1 VADLFNHR
9 FEADRLMVIIEDRL
23 SDLIAKGEITS
34 RYYNPGELFREVHLV
49 LTKGDEPDP
58 AIAQKMVGEARLV
71 LHHMPSTARL
81 FKRTL
86 GWRPFLLRS
95 WAAGTVAIARDVRP
109 SLIRCHGARLNAFA
123 ASRIKQALGV
133 PYVVSMHINPEL
145 DLRRHPKREGSL
157 RDQMIL
163 RASVAIEK
171 EGLKHSDCTVCVYR
185 FIEGYARQFGAR
197 RVEVIY
203 NVINPDH
210 LVPKTSYA
218 LSGPVRV
225 VAPGRQFVKKDPS
238 PLIEALVELPN
249 VRCTL
254 IGDGPYHERLKSLAL
269 QLGVA
274 DRCEFHRSVPNDR
287 LCSTLKDY
295 DILASINDYGGV
307 SKVELEA
314 AHVGLPILTNP
325 HPLEAEPEVLGS
337 HCLVVAG
344 DTASIRDGLQELI
357 ASEDLR
363 RKLGTA
369 LRQSVAHL
377 HSDRTE
383 AAYVKL
389 YRDILGHA

>member
-1 VADLFNHR
+1 VADPFNHR
-9 FEADRLMVIIEDRL
+9 FAADRLMVIIEDRL

-49 LTKGDEPDP
+49 LTEGDEPDL
-58 AIAQKMVGEARLV
+58 ATAQKTVGAARLV
-71 LHHMPSTARL
+71 LHHVPSTARL

-95 WAAGTVAIARDVRP
+95 WAAGTVALAREVRP

-145 DLRRHPKREGSL
+145 DLRRHPKREGSW
-157 RDQMIL
+157 RDRMIL
-163 RASVAIEK
+163 RAGVAIEK

-185 FIEGYARQFGAR
+185 FIEGYARQFGAQ

-210 LVPKTSYA
+210 LAPKTSYA
-218 LSGPVRV
+218 LASPVRI
-225 VAPGRQFVKKDPS
+225 VAPGRQFVKKDAS
-238 PLIEALVELPN
+238 PLIEALAGLPN

-254 IGDGPYHERLKSLAL
+254 IGDGAWHERLKSLAAKV
-269 QLGVA
+269 GVA
-274 DRCEFHRSVPNDR
+274 ERCEFLRSIPNDR

-295 DILASINDYGGV
+295 DILVSLNDFGGV

-314 AHVGLPILTNP
+314 AHVGLPILTNR
-325 HPLEAEPEVLGS
+325 HPLEAEPEVLGVNCVS
-337 HCLVVAG
+337 VAG
-344 DTASIRDGLQELI
+344 DSASIRDGLRELI
-357 ASEDLR
+357 ASEDR
-363 RKLGTA
+363 RRALGTA

-377 HSDRTE
+377 RSDRME
-383 AAYVKL
+383 AAYVNL
-389 YRDILGHA
+389 YQDILGHA